1 MEETL
6 KYYWLLFAGVFLFAL
21 FMLAIALMLNR
32 KEKHG

>member
-21 FMLAIALMLNR
+21 LMLAIAVILTR
-32 KEKHG
+32 KERHG